1 MLSQPEGSVQS
12 QRMLLRT
19 CRRALLFLVFS
30 LAAFAQQPPVS
41 DSAPTFRVLG
51 SELSSHTKVIAY
63 GDQRFH
69 DPSNVLVANPKARVW
84 LVQKIAEEKPDA
96 VQMSGDVPYRGT
108 NPADYQE
115 YATETKPW
123 RDDNLRVYP
132 ALGNHEIS
140 GGVQKG
146 VENWWAAFP
155 ELNGMRWYSV
165 ALGDRVTL
173 INLDSTLELTPGS
186 RQIRWL
192 RAQLTGLSPSVD
204 FVIIS
209 LHHPPIADIQTVE
222 HVDHNP
228 RPNEIALRDFI
239 AQIEPT
245 LHAAIVVV
253 AGHIHNYERFDY
265 KGVTYLVS
273 GGGGAEPYRVTRGK
287 DDLYQDPGFPNFH
300 FVEFEMK
307 KDKLKATMYRLAD
320 ANAQKP
326 KWQKKD
332 HFEIDKKE

>member
-1 MLSQPEGSVQS
+1 
-12 QRMLLRT
+12 MLLRT
-19 CRRALLFLVFS
+19 LHRVLLSLLLPFPAL
-30 LAAFAQQPPVS
+30 AQQVPVA
-41 DSAPTFRVLG
+41 DSAPTFRVPA
-51 SELSSHTKVIAY
+51 SELSSHVKVIAY

-84 LVQKIAEEKPDA
+84 LVQKIAQEKPDA
-96 VQMSGDVPYRGT
+96 IQMSGDVPYRGT
-108 NPADYQE
+108 DPNDCKQ

-123 RDDNLRVYP
+123 RDENLRVYP
-132 ALGNHEIS
+132 ALGNHEMS
-140 GGVQKG
+140 GGVQQG

-155 ELNGMRWYSV
+155 ELKGKRWYSV
-165 ALGDRVTL
+165 ALGDRITL
-173 INLDSTLELTPGS
+173 IDLDSTLELTPGS

-192 RAQLTGLSPSVD
+192 RSQLTGLAPSVD

-228 RPNEIALRDFI
+228 RPNELALRDFI
-239 AQIEPT
+239 VQIEPN

-273 GGGGAEPYRVTRGK
+273 GGGGAEPYKVARTK

-307 KDKLKATMYRLAD
+307 NDKLKATMFRLEDAD
-320 ANAQKP
+320 DAKKP

-332 HFEIDKKE
+332 HFEIEEKK